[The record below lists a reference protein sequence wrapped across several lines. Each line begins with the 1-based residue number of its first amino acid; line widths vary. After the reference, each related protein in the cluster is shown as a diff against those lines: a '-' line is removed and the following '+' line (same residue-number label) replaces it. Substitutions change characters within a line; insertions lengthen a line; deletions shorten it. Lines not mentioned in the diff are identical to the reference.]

1 MQSRKAEI
9 TKYLNRLGQ
18 TVSIK
23 NKNGGEDDILAI
35 VQSFWNSGKS
45 RYAKRL
51 SKIGVTVDDYYSL
64 ICSADYNISEYA
76 EGDIAKFDGKKF
88 RIVHTETV
96 RVGNEIQYYSATL
109 KRIWE
114 EEDAFIN

>member
-1 MQSRKAEI
+1 MQSKKFEI
-9 TKYLNRLGQ
+9 TKYLNALGQ

-23 NKNGGEDDILAI
+23 NQNGGEGDILAI
-35 VQSFWNSGKS
+35 VQSFWNGGKS

-51 SKIGVTVDDYYSL
+51 HKIGLTVDDYYSL
-64 ICSADYNISEYA
+64 ICSADYNISSLNEN
-76 EGDIAKFDGKKF
+76 DIAEFDNKKF